1 MDGSE
6 LGEASGAVDVLGS
19 REGRPVG
26 TCDTEGLED
35 GLLEGD
41 ELGCTD
47 GNALGTSLGL
57 SEGDELG
64 CTDGNALGLS
74 VGERLGCRRII
85 WTSR

>member
-35 GLLEGD
+35 GLLEGV

-57 SEGDELG
+57 NEGMR
-64 CTDGNALGLS
+64 DG
-74 VGERLGCRRII
+74 
-85 WTSR
+85 